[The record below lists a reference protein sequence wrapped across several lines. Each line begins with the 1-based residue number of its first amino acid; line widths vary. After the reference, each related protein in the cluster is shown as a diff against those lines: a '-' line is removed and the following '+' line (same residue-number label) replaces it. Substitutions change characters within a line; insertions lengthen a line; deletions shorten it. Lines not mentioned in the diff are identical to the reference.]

1 MVTMFKS
8 TRIFWFLFAYSGLSV
23 RIFGL
28 LFVEISSGAYS
39 VFNCSHI
46 PVLLRIFRFFWPK
59 FFAYSGF
66 TRIFRFPY
74 SFFSHIPVLRLRIFV
89 LVGSPVLIYF
99 TFYTLPFN
107 FTCY

>member
-74 SFFSHIPVLRLRIFV
+74 SFFRIFRFYDFAYSFW
-89 LVGSPVLIYF
+89 LVALNLYSHNIL
-99 TFYTLPFN
+99 
-107 FTCY
+107 